1 MCICILLSYQV
12 CCFVTNVVKIIPSSN
27 VSSSALSALSLHGR
41 ETGKGRIHT
50 VCICILLSYQRVKEE
65 SSRQLMSVWLFH
77 IKKTQRRLHRLHM
90 LNVKLSDKQ
99 NKSVLSLALAPVYR
113 PPGPYTD
120 FLKEFADFLSD
131 LLVTVDKALIVGDF
145 NIHVDNTNDALGLA
159 FTDLINS
166 FGVKQNVTGPTH
178 RFNHTLDLIIS
189 HGIDLTDIDII
200 PQSDDVTDHF
210 LVSCMLHITD
220 INYMAPRYRPGRI
233 IIPATKYRFTN
244 NLPDL
249 SQLLCVPIN
258 TDELDTITSN
268 MGTIFSNMLETVA
281 PIKLKKVRE
290 KRAAP
295 WYNSYTHS
303 LKKETRI
310 LERKWRKSNLEVF
323 RIAWKNSMSSYRQAL
338 KTARTEY
345 IRKLIDNHQ
354 NNPRFLF
361 STVAR
366 LTNKQM
372 SPDLNIPSQF
382 NSNDFMN
389 FFTDKID
396 NIRNTITNVDST
408 ASSTSASFIAPKE
421 KLQCFRTI
429 GQDELNKLITA
440 SKPTTCLLD
449 PVPTKLLKELLPVA
463 EELLLNIIN
472 SSLSLGHVPKPF
484 KLAVIKP
491 LIKKPKLDPCE
502 LANYRPISNLPFMS
516 KILEKVVSAQLCSF
530 LQKNQIKIKSLLLSH
545 HQSTSALVSEI
556 LMSVLQT
563 VQKKTTD
570 NLHMDRQCK
579 KKQQTIYIW
588 TVHIYGLCRRQCAK
602 YTYIYSVHIVY
613 YKDILNYQRHI
624 IHRMGTSTLCTVS
637 IHNVVYA

>member
-1 MCICILLSYQV
+1 MQNKWTKTIFKTWAPNDYFGLNKSTPPSYCYKHEPRQTGRGGGVATIYSDILN
-12 CCFVTNVVKIIPSSN
+12 VTQKTGYRFDSFKI
-27 VSSSALSALSLHGR
+27 L
-41 ETGKGRIHT
+41 
-50 VCICILLSYQRVKEE
+50 
-65 SSRQLMSVWLFH
+65 
-77 IKKTQRRLHRLHM
+77 M

-99 NKSVLSLALAPVYR
+99 NKSVLSLALATVYR

-131 LLVTVDKALIVGDF
+131 LLVNVDKALIVGDF

-178 RFNHTLDLIIS
+178 RFNHMLDLIIS

-200 PQSDDVTDHF
+200 HQSDDVT
-210 LVSCMLHITD
+210 
-220 INYMAPRYRPGRI
+220 
-233 IIPATKYRFTN
+233 
-244 NLPDL
+244 
-249 SQLLCVPIN
+249 
-258 TDELDTITSN
+258 
-268 MGTIFSNMLETVA
+268 
-281 PIKLKKVRE
+281 
-290 KRAAP
+290 
-295 WYNSYTHS
+295 
-303 LKKETRI
+303 
-310 LERKWRKSNLEVF
+310 VF

-382 NSNDFMN
+382 NSNYFMN

-421 KLQCFRTI
+421 KLQCFTTI

-463 EELLLNIIN
+463 EEPLLNIIN

-530 LQKNQIKIKSLLLSH
+530 LLKNYIFEEFQSGFRSRHSTETALVKITNDLLLASDKGCISLLVLLDLSAAFDTIDH
-545 HQSTSALVSEI
+545 AILIDRLQNYTGVQGQALRWFRSYLSDRYHFVYLNGESSQLSPVKYGVPQGSVLGPLLFSLYMLPLGNIIRKYGISFHCYADDTQLYISTKPDETSKLSKLTECVKNIKDWMPSNFLLLNSDKTEI
-556 LMSVLQT
+556 LLIGPKNSTQ
-563 VQKKTTD
+563 
-570 NLHMDRQCK
+570 N
-579 KKQQTIYIW
+579 
-588 TVHIYGLCRRQCAK
+588 
-602 YTYIYSVHIVY
+602 
-613 YKDILNYQRHI
+613 LNYNYDYNFGTR
-624 IHRMGTSTLCTVS
+624 RM
-637 IHNVVYA
+637 